1 MTQERGLS
9 GTRRRLL
16 AAAER
21 LVLRDGGASLTIE
34 AVAREAGVS
43 KGGLLY
49 HFPSK
54 RALISGMVEHMA
66 VDRFERELDSRRG
79 GGSEA
84 PGGWVRAY
92 VEATFEPED
101 EERNLALQSGLLA
114 AAANDPSLLTPVR
127 ERYEAFQSRAEN
139 DGIDPAVATV
149 ARLAADGLWFLELL
163 GLPAVSGELR
173 ERVVGVLRDM
183 TRNPE
188 EEPPG

>member
-1 MTQERGLS
+1 MAEERGTRE
-9 GTRRRLL
+9 TRRRLL

-54 RALISGMVEHMA
+54 RALLSGMVEHMA
-66 VDRFERELDSRRG
+66 IDRFEKDLESRRG
-79 GGSEA
+79 GRPEV

-92 VEATFEPED
+92 VEATFEPDD
-101 EERNLALQSGLLA
+101 EERNLAMRSGLLA
-114 AAANDPSLLTPVR
+114 AAANDPSLLAPLR
-127 ERYEAFQSRAEN
+127 ERYGAFQEQAEN
-139 DGIDPAVATV
+139 DGIEPAVATV

-163 GLPAVSGELR
+163 DLPAVSGELR

-183 TRNPE
+183 TRSPDE
-188 EEPPG
+188 